1 MWQRKNLHC
10 YVVNFTTRP
19 PKNITVFKLYATIAQ
34 NNRHPHLQ
42 TIAIEHGLTEI
53 SQADWSMTGTCSNQ
67 SDSMSTKR
75 LFATGDL
82 TQLDIFWLCFN
93 LQARLQSRP
102 AATEFMNAQFM
113 SCRRFCL
120 VSLFQI
126 LHFCSFIT
134 VNHPIITKT
143 LHVTV
148 SLTPL
153 NLKLFPS

>member
-1 MWQRKNLHC
+1 M
-10 YVVNFTTRP
+10 VNFTTRP

-82 TQLDIFWLCFN
+82 DSIGYILVMFQFK
-93 LQARLQSRP
+93 SK
-102 AATEFMNAQFM
+102 AAEP
-113 SCRRFCL
+113 SCSNR
-120 VSLFQI
+120 I
-126 LHFCSFIT
+126 YECSIYE
-134 VNHPIITKT
+134 
-143 LHVTV
+143 L
-148 SLTPL
+148 
-153 NLKLFPS
+153 

>member
-1 MWQRKNLHC
+1 M
-10 YVVNFTTRP
+10 VNFTTRP

-42 TIAIEHGLTEI
+42 TIDHGLTEI

-93 LQARLQSRP
+93 LKARLQSRP
-102 AATEFMNAQFM
+102 AATE
-113 SCRRFCL
+113 
-120 VSLFQI
+120 FQI

-143 LHVTV
+143 LRVTV